1 MKHFLFQITTIAL
14 LALLSVS
21 CGAPRIAYDYDR
33 EADFSQY
40 KTFDFHPDMQLY
52 MNQLDSSRVVQEA
65 ATALQARGLSRSENP
80 DVYLNIFSEQY
91 ETPSNSSVGIG
102 VGGTGRNVGV
112 GISGGIP
119 LQANTLTQHFRV
131 DLIDFRTN
139 HLVWQGNYEGRFRMN
154 LSPEAK
160 TAYFKDVFTRIFEG
174 YPPTLAP

>member
-1 MKHFLFQITTIAL
+1 MKHLLTQISAIAL
-14 LALLSVS
+14 LTLLSVS

-65 ATALQARGLSRSENP
+65 AETLRTRGLSLSDSP
-80 DVYLNIFSEQY
+80 DLYLNIFSEQY
-91 ETPSNSSVGIG
+91 ETPGNSSVGIG

-119 LQANTLTQHFRV
+119 LQANTLTQHFRI
-131 DLIDFRTN
+131 DLIDTRTN
-139 HLVWQGNYEGRFRMN
+139 HLVWQSTYEGRFRMN

-160 TAYFKDVFTRIFEG
+160 TAYFKDVFMRIFEG
-174 YPPTLAP
+174 WPPH